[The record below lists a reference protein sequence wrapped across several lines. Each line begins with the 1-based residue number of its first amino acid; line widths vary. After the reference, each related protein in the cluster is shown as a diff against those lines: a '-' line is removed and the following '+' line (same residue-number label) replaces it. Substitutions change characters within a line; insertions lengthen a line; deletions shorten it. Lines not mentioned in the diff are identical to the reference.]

1 MKYFGKKGESG
12 WRKLVAKMLVVAE
25 CGVIRTRFP
34 ITNHFCICLEIFL
47 MFKIERTSSMA

>member
-47 MFKIERTSSMA
+47 MFKKEKS

>member
-25 CGVIRTRFP
+25 CGVSPFTRFP
-34 ITNHFCICLEIFL
+34 ITNHFCIYLEIFL
-47 MFKIERTSSMA
+47 MFKKEKN